1 MKKTISKDKC
11 RREIYNQSIT
21 KIRTVY
27 CNTDRPR
34 GSLLIFTRIRINR
47 AFKSWNNYTVHQ
59 WGSGGTER
67 ERERERDRETER
79 QRNDIRK
86 REKGKECKK
95 VNGREKQSKRD
106 T

>member
-27 CNTDRPR
+27 CNTDGPR

-67 ERERERDRETER
+67 ERERDRETEKRYKKKRKR
-79 QRNDIRK
+79 QRM
-86 REKGKECKK
+86 
-95 VNGREKQSKRD
+95 
-106 T
+106 